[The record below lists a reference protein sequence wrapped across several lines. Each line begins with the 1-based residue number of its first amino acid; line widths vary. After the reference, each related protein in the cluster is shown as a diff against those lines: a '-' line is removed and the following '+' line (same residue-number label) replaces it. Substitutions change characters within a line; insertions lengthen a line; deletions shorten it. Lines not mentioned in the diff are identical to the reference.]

1 MTVQDVIALAKA
13 GFSVEQIAKLGEMEQ
28 PAQAEHAPIEQA
40 QPAQAKP
47 AQPAQAKPAQPA
59 QAEPAQPAQAEPAQP
74 AQAEPAQPPAEQ
86 ASDKSDRVLSA
97 IEKLTQTIQASNLKN
112 TQIPEQDDQKILEGF
127 LK

>member
-47 AQPAQAKPAQPA
+47 AQPAQAN
-59 QAEPAQPAQAEPAQP
+59 PAQPAQAEPAQP